1 MTKACSR
8 KDKCHSTIG
17 CNGCGFQHFD
27 LIDNSQDPAIRSAI
41 RFIKDEYFSLCSQ
54 KRKGSGGRV
63 TLDAP
68 FKKFILEKAKDIIQ
82 DFPVLK
88 ELQSEDLTD
97 KINIGG
103 HDYQFQLKCDGAFS
117 FNDRYIFYEIK
128 GYGDDTNSILSAI
141 TAAQLS
147 TYIKKFK
154 NHKYYYLGIN
164 SSIAK
169 TGLKRA
175 LLLGKRYKVA
185 PYIKWAEEKGFIKF
199 YGIADL
205 RDMLNDIKQYCD
217 QVQIEEGKI
226 KNG

>member
-1 MTKACSR
+1 MFTKKKRTWWQSCVR
-8 KDKCHSTIG
+8 C
-17 CNGCGFQHFD
+17 
-27 LIDNSQDPAIRSAI
+27 AI
-41 RFIKDEYFSLCSQ
+41 Q
-54 KRKGSGGRV
+54 KV
-63 TLDAP
+63 H
-68 FKKFILEKAKDIIQ
+68 LEKAKDIIP

-88 ELQSEDLTD
+88 ELQPKDLTD

-154 NHKYYYLGIN
+154 DHKYYYLGGN

-169 TGLKRA
+169 TGLKREEHF
-175 LLLGKRYKVA
+175 LLEKRYKVA

-205 RDMLNDIKQYCD
+205 RDMLNDIKQYCE
-217 QVQIEEGKI
+217 QVQMEEGKI